1 MSFVITLYVREGIV
15 MASDSRLT
23 LNSETVVG
31 GVRTRNLAVALS
43 DANYKTFLA
52 QNRVGISTY
61 GAADIGGIPIGGYVE
76 SFLVDELA
84 DSSVTPEAVARALL
98 SHFQQF
104 SPPPAAHFHV
114 GGYAERGGTTT
125 QQVWHVDVSGGR
137 VEQMNPPGQQGATWG
152 GEADIL
158 ARLVQPVGQL
168 DGSGK
173 PTGPLPHFPIPFQ
186 FFTLQD
192 AIDFALFA
200 LRATID
206 AIRFQPRPKT
216 VGGPIDVLVIKP
228 TEATWIQRKA
238 LQGERRA

>member
-31 GVRTRNLAVALS
+31 GVKTRNLAVALS
-43 DANYKTFLA
+43 DTNYKTFLA
-52 QNRVGISTY
+52 PNRIGISTY
-61 GAADIGGIPIGGYVE
+61 GAADIVGVPIGGYVE
-76 SFLVDELA
+76 SFIVDELA
-84 DSSVTPEAVARALL
+84 GSSMTPETVARRLL
-98 SHFQQF
+98 AHFQRF
-104 SPPPAAHFHV
+104 TPPPQAQFHV
-114 GGYAERGGTTT
+114 GGYAEGDGTAA
-125 QQVWHVDVSGGR
+125 QQVWHVDVRAGG
-137 VEQMNPPGQQGATWG
+137 VQQMNPPGQQGATWG

-168 DGSGK
+168 DNSGGS
-173 PTGPLPHFPIPFQ
+173 TGPLPHFPIQFQ

-206 AIRFQPRPKT
+206 AIRFQPRAKT

-238 LQGERRA
+238 LQGERRP

>member
-31 GVRTRNLAVALS
+31 GVRTRSLAVALS
-43 DANYKTFLA
+43 DTNYKTFLA
-52 QNRVGISTY
+52 PNRIGISTY
-61 GAADIGGIPIGGYVE
+61 GAADIGGVPIGGYAE
-76 SFLVDELA
+76 GDG
-84 DSSVTPEAVARALL
+84 T
-98 SHFQQF
+98 
-104 SPPPAAHFHV
+104 AA
-114 GGYAERGGTTT
+114 
-125 QQVWHVDVSGGR
+125 QQVWHVDVRAGG
-137 VEQMNPPGQQGATWG
+137 VQQMNPPGQQGATWG

-168 DGSGK
+168 DNSGGS
-173 PTGPLPHFPIPFQ
+173 TGPLPHFPIQFQ

-206 AIRFQPRPKT
+206 AIRFQPRAKT

-238 LQGERRA
+238 LQGERRP

>member
-15 MASDSRLT
+15 MASDSRLS
-23 LNSETVVG
+23 LNSDTVVG
-31 GVRTRNLAVALS
+31 GVRTRSLAVALS
-43 DANYKTFLA
+43 DANYKIFLA
-52 QNRVGISTY
+52 ANRVGISTY
-61 GAADIGGIPIGGYVE
+61 GAADIGGVPIGGYIE
-76 SFLVDELA
+76 SFLIDEL
-84 DSSVTPEAVARALL
+84 SESPVNPESVARGLL
-98 SHFQQF
+98 SYFQRF
-104 SPPPAAHFHV
+104 TPPPATHFHV
-114 GGYAERGGTTT
+114 GGYAERDGITT
-125 QQVWHVDVSGGR
+125 QEVWHVDVSGGR
-137 VEQMNPPGQQGATWG
+137 VERVNPDGQQGATWG

-168 DGSGK
+168 DSSGK
-173 PTGPLPHFPIPFQ
+173 LAVQLPHFPIPFQ

-206 AIRFQPRPKT
+206 AIRFQPRAKT

-228 TEATWIQRKA
+228 AEATWIQRKA